1 VTDNRVVRILVV
13 DDDRSIRE
21 TLRVVLQDE
30 HYEVLEAEDGQV
42 ALKILQAS
50 SEPLVVLLDLRMPV
64 LDGTGVLSAVA
75 ADPRLSNRHAILMI
89 TANRDSIADRTSQL
103 LKQLQVDVIPKPFD
117 LDGLI
122 DTVDQTARRLGASTG
137 AGMPD
142 SWSDTS
148 PPQAT
153 RSSTS

>member
-1 VTDNRVVRILVV
+1 VTDNRVVRILIV

-30 HYEVLEAEDGQV
+30 GYDVLEAEDGQV
-42 ALKILQAS
+42 ALKILRAS

-75 ADPRLSNRHAILMI
+75 ADSHLSTRHAILMI
-89 TANRDSIADRTSQL
+89 TANRDSIQDKDRTAQL
-103 LKQLQVDVIPKPFD
+103 LQQLHVAVIPKPFD

-122 DTVDQTARRLGASTG
+122 DTVDQTARRLSAS
-137 AGMPD
+137 MPD

-148 PPQAT
+148 PHQAT
-153 RSSTS
+153 RGTTS

>member
-30 HYEVLEAEDGQV
+30 GYDVLEAEDGQV
-42 ALKILQAS
+42 ALKILRAS

-75 ADPRLSNRHAILMI
+75 ADPHLSTRHAILMI
-89 TANRDSIADRTSQL
+89 TANRDSIQDKDRTAQL
-103 LKQLQVDVIPKPFD
+103 LQQLHVAVIPKPFD

-122 DTVDQTARRLGASTG
+122 DTVDQTARRLSAS
-137 AGMPD
+137 MPG

-148 PPQAT
+148 PHQAT
-153 RSSTS
+153 RGTTS